1 MSEQNLEI
9 PMDQDPNASDRK
21 HDHIQLAFKARV
33 REEDLESRFYYEP
46 ILSGHPQC
54 DSVLQIDFL
63 SSKFKLPLWVSS
75 MTGGTQKASMINKNL
90 AKACGQFGMG
100 MGLGSCRQLLY
111 SDEYLKDFQ
120 VRNLMNDQ
128 PLYANLGIAQVEQL
142 IKQKK
147 TGLINELINKL
158 DANGLIVHINPM
170 QEWLQPEGD
179 RYYTS
184 PLQTITELHSLVD
197 TKIIVKEVG
206 QGMGRESLR
215 ALLKLPIEAIDFA
228 ANGGTN
234 FALLELLR
242 ADKEKLQNFE
252 LLANIGHSAGEMVDM
267 TNLLIEELGSERK
280 CNQIIVSGGI
290 TNFLDGYYLIQ
301 KLKIPAIY
309 GQASEFLKY
318 AMDDYS
324 VLEDYIYRQIEGLK
338 IAYTFLKIK

>member
-1 MSEQNLEI
+1 MSEQNFEI
-9 PMDQDPNASDRK
+9 PMDQDPTASDRK

-33 REEDLESRFYYEP
+33 REEDVESRFYYEP
-46 ILSGHPQC
+46 ILSGHPQNQEL
-54 DSVLQIDFL
+54 LQIDFL
-63 SSKFKLPLWVSS
+63 ASKFKLPLWVSS
-75 MTGGTQKASMINKNL
+75 MTGGTQKASRINKNL

-120 VRNLMNDQ
+120 VRNFINDQ

-142 IKQKK
+142 INQKQ
-147 TGLINELINKL
+147 TGLISELVNKL

-184 PLQTITELHSLVD
+184 PLMTITELLSLVE

-206 QGMGRESLR
+206 QGMGIESLR

-234 FALLELLR
+234 FALLELMR
-242 ADKEKLQNFE
+242 ADTEKLKNFE
-252 LLANIGHSAGEMVDM
+252 LLAKIGHSASEMVDM
-267 TNLLIEELGSERK
+267 TNHLIEELGSERK

-324 VLEDYIYRQIEGLK
+324 VLEEYIYRQIEGLK